1 MKYNVSVKLTDGR
14 VRLILPVI
22 PEHNLLMQMIALYNY
37 DELKELFSL
46 DPGNVCIN
54 FYINIV
60 RLKSF
65 ESDEKELYYKNPDTE
80 GVYKKRIKDEFLLDK
95 FTCIDP
101 QKQYYPLYVPILHI
115 SILDYFDDKA
125 KNSKAVILP
134 RYIKYLD
141 SSIWNYYVPYLI
153 KDASATNFE
162 NRLRAAIKKIISN
175 SLKGLYAINNAREY
189 ADLHAR
195 QAKQAYMSG
204 VGAHTKNVSPY
215 IFHSETEMEKLIKSD
230 KDSSGYYTIIK
241 KYLEN
246 GFKWRMLIIDDFAN
260 EHLKTYP
267 KGGSELT
274 KTDIIVD
281 ILQERFGF
289 KRREGDGNSICLY
302 LNEPDNPEIT
312 IDYVSEIN
320 PTAINCL
327 KKKCYDIILLD
338 YLLKYKDPVERE
350 YSYELLD
357 AITSDEKL
365 HNSAAPFEKFWIYH
379 ISSFRSAIQER
390 LQEKGY
396 NYNDKYWHIGQG
408 ACPINTPRLFEYRLY
423 HFMDNQINNLRLSVR
438 MKDNAKH
445 NIITLTDFFNLMVMA
460 TNQENNKS
468 LPEFIARNF
477 EKLLRLRGNY
487 RVLKNELKL
496 FDESNSSV
504 LITSIYK
511 EIKNFENTFW
521 EHLIHLMFLIAYGNN
536 PQWQEMHEELY
547 YLENIVHQDAV
558 IAIRTYV
565 EQLSKVYK

>member
-1 MKYNVSVKLTDGR
+1 MKYNVSIKLIDGR
-14 VRLILPVI
+14 IRLILPVI
-22 PEHNLLMQMIALYNY
+22 SKDNLLMQKIASYSY
-37 DELKELFSL
+37 DELKDLFRPAQGSIC
-46 DPGNVCIN
+46 VN

-65 ESDEKELYYKNPDTE
+65 ESDEEELYYKNPDTE
-80 GVYKKRIKDEFLLDK
+80 GLYKKRIKDEFLLDK
-95 FTCIDP
+95 FTCINP
-101 QKQYYPLYVPILHI
+101 QKQFYPLYVPILHI
-115 SILDYFDDKA
+115 SILDYFDDKT

-153 KDASATNFE
+153 NDASAANFE

-215 IFHSETEMEKLIKSD
+215 IFHSETEMEKLIKSG
-230 KDSSGYYTIIK
+230 KDCYYETIE
-241 KYLEN
+241 KYLRK

-274 KTDIIVD
+274 KTDIIVN
-281 ILQERFGF
+281 ILQERFRF
-289 KRREGDGNSICLY
+289 NKEERGDDSICLY
-302 LNEPDNPEIT
+302 WNKRENPEIT
-312 IDYVSEIN
+312 IDYVPKIKSD
-320 PTAINCL
+320 AINRL
-327 KKKCYDIILLD
+327 KEKCYDIILLD

-423 HFMDNQINNLRLSVR
+423 HFMDNQINNLRLPVKR
-438 MKDNAKH
+438 KDNTKS
-445 NIITLTDFFNLMVMA
+445 NIITLADFFNLMVKA
-460 TNQENNKS
+460 ARVENNDS
-468 LPEFIARNF
+468 LPEFVARNF

-496 FDESNSSV
+496 FEESNSSV

-511 EIKNFENTFW
+511 EIYLFENTFW
-521 EHLIHLMFLIAYGNN
+521 EHLIHLMFLIAYGNS

-547 YLENIVHQDAV
+547 YLEDIGSRDAV
-558 IAIRTYV
+558 TAIRTYV